1 MFTDACSNEIV
12 NRNSRYE
19 QLLRGEIGGEDIKLI
34 FVDSS
39 CSDGDN
45 NGKKRTSKIKTKGGH
60 AAKLKQ
66 QREQQPKNRREIM
79 AHKAFLH
86 SCGFITAAFTENRFA
101 EGESGEMC
109 INVPPGTY
117 GAVDA
122 LMRWFYDSRCQFD
135 TDHVALERYEYVK
148 GIPAL
153 WVLADFMQCQ
163 ELCDTIIDVLKNGKI
178 LRTGMSFAVLVE
190 QVFEL
195 GAAAGHLLL
204 GAAIE
209 GLPLDQTKRE
219 GLETLLDYG
228 GDKMLNAL
236 AIVYGNSGIS
246 GDNCGDNDVI
256 LDTLGEYL
264 AEMKRQDRAKLLP
277 SLFARCLAKLPPAT
291 LPEANYANMVIDYI
305 TDREESGYKLSE
317 SCVMALLGTVDFGSI
332 SRDALVHSFIP
343 RVEKM
348 SPSYALVL
356 NDFPGSSP
364 AVTRF
369 TRCGFSMKMLCPN
382 DRLRQDNEAVVLSC
396 GNILSETSFK
406 SKAGQFSDDVTIRC
420 PFCPEPRNTYYEQSN
435 PDRIRT
441 HWLKRSILRHKDG
454 GRGAVG
460 YNEYYDYKLVPDESE
475 DDDNSIEDGC
485 IEFEFGEIESSGIF
499 FDRKRTKFAALM
511 HWVTSQG
518 DTEDENASSE
528 RTQKRSRSDNPSLL
542 QSKGLFVRVL
552 NQCSEIESEKV
563 FFHSIGSPNWHID
576 RTIEAFRKSLTTI
589 PAYRVNKPFLRIGF
603 YRYEPNGYSL
613 GERLDS
619 GAKWNDIGFNLR
631 GSDEELIVAR
641 RLQMAGKPVIRIYS
655 DVAIA
660 NMEVSVQL
668 EDMVDALT
676 YPLALEEEKDAK
688 NTTLSWTVDVLP
700 RETTGDHSSIIRH
713 KHDGNMT
720 LREYSYLFWEAS
732 ATKEF
737 RINMS
742 NASCVRSADLS
753 SGLLQDALLAQG
765 LSTDEATEMATHWLP
780 ALTKKK
786 FVVIEFL
793 PNTEL
798 EKMAKLRV
806 VPVPAR
812 IHRVFILF
820 RSTDADCSCSV
831 PLVRSPALVLP
842 RDGCTVVEWGG
853 MECV

>member
-1 MFTDACSNEIV
+1 MFTVGCSNEIV

-39 CSDGDN
+39 DRSGD
-45 NGKKRTSKIKTKGGH
+45 KKSKKGGRGGGTSKTSRSRGGNNVTK
-60 AAKLKQ
+60 KQ
-66 QREQQPKNRREIM
+66 QQQSENRREIM

-101 EGESGEMC
+101 EGDSGEMC

-122 LMRWFYDSRCQFD
+122 LMRWCYDNRCQVEI
-135 TDHVALERYEYVK
+135 DHVALERYEYVK

-153 WVLADFMQCQ
+153 WVLADFLQCQ

-195 GAAAGHLLL
+195 GAAASHVLL
-204 GAAIE
+204 GAAIK

-228 GDKMLNAL
+228 GDEMLNAL
-236 AIVYGNSGIS
+236 AIVRGNSG
-246 GDNCGDNDVI
+246 NNGDNDVI

-277 SLFARCLAKLPPAT
+277 SFFARCLVKFPPAT
-291 LPEANYANMVIDYI
+291 LPEANYANMIIDYI
-305 TDREESGYKLSE
+305 TDREESGHKLSE
-317 SCVMALLGTVDFGSI
+317 SCVMAFLGTVDFGSI

-356 NDFPGSSP
+356 NDFPGSP
-364 AVTRF
+364 PIV
-369 TRCGFSMKMLCPN
+369 TRCGFSMKMLSPT
-382 DRLRQDNEAVVLSC
+382 DRLRQGNEAVVLSC
-396 GNILSETSFK
+396 GNILSETSFT
-406 SKAGQFSDDVTIRC
+406 SKAGQFSKDVTIFRC
-420 PFCPEPRNTYYEQSN
+420 PFCPEPRYYDERSN
-435 PDRIRT
+435 PGGLRA
-441 HWLKRSILRHKDG
+441 HWLKRTLVH
-454 GRGAVG
+454 GRSPWNSRQV
-460 YNEYYDYKLVPDESE
+460 YNEYYDYKLDPDESGHVDNRIE
-475 DDDNSIEDGC
+475 DDIK
-485 IEFEFGEIESSGIF
+485 FEFGEIESSRLF

-511 HWVTSQG
+511 QWVTSQG
-518 DTEDENASSE
+518 DTEDKNATSE

-563 FFHSIGSPNWHID
+563 FFHSIGSPAWRID
-576 RTIEAFRKSLTTI
+576 RTMEAFRKSLTTI
-589 PAYRVNKPFLRIGF
+589 PADKLNHITQGIGF
-603 YRYEPNGYSL
+603 YRYEPNGLYNL
-613 GERLDS
+613 GGRLASD
-619 GAKWNDIGFNLR
+619 AKWNEVGFNLR

-641 RLQMAGKPVIRIYS
+641 RLWHAGKPVIRIYS

-668 EDMVDALT
+668 EDIMVDALT
-676 YPLALEEEKDAK
+676 YPLALEYKEDAK
-688 NTTLSWTVDVLP
+688 NTTLTWTVDVLP
-700 RETTGDHSSIIRH
+700 RETTGDHSSILQH
-713 KHDGNMT
+713 KHDGSTT

-742 NASCVRSADLS
+742 NASCVRSAELS

-765 LSTDEATEMATHWLP
+765 LSSDEATEMATHWLP
-780 ALTKKK
+780 ALTKRK

-793 PNTEL
+793 PTTEL

-806 VPVPAR
+806 VHVTAR

-820 RSTDADCSCSV
+820 TSSDVDYPCSV

-842 RDGCTVVEWGG
+842 REGCTVVEWGG
-853 MECV
+853 MECD